1 MENEEIYEL
10 DSLEQLEQDML
21 DEKDAEKKLKLAQAY
36 KAMKEAKDADWAKSL
51 DADIENKKSKRAFW
65 ATVIAAV
72 AGSTVAGIIK
82 AVSNDMFQKR
92 AIEAEK
98 DDLYVK
104 PQKMLPPNK

>member
-1 MENEEIYEL
+1 MENIDEEL
-10 DSLEQLEQDML
+10 TTLEQLENDIQSESDP
-21 DEKDAEKKLKLAQAY
+21 EKKLKLAQAY
-36 KAMKEAKDADWAKSL
+36 KAMKEAQDSDWKTSL
-51 DADIENKKSKRAFW
+51 ELDVENKKSKRTIW
-65 ATVIAAV
+65 ATIIAAI

-82 AVSNDMFQKR
+82 AVANERYQNK